1 MESRNPEV
9 YNCDAIKLTHRL
21 FVTGLRKINIQGV
34 FFMSRKIKFY
44 SLIILFLAMAGCT
57 SFDDGY
63 DDPINIRTFNTT
75 YEEDRYMQ
83 KYFRAYVNRISGE
96 SLVGTYSETR
106 SARYTMKITVLE
118 KETETAGNR
127 LHTST
132 DTGSKKSDPAYLYSY
147 KIKIDMIDNKNN
159 GLVWTWAPEK
169 WKTYPTKQKS
179 IKWLAKYSSKR
190 MIKEGLF
197 RSK

>member
-1 MESRNPEV
+1 MNRKFRN
-9 YNCDAIKLTHRL
+9 
-21 FVTGLRKINIQGV
+21 
-34 FFMSRKIKFY
+34 Y
-44 SLIILFLAMAGCT
+44 SLGLGLLLLITSVAGCQ

-63 DDPINIRTFNTT
+63 DDPINIRTINTT
-75 YEEDRYMQ
+75 HEEDLYMQ
-83 KYFRAYVNRISGE
+83 KYFRAYINRITGD

-106 SARYTMKITVLE
+106 SARYTLKITVLE
-118 KETETAGNR
+118 KETESAGSRVHTNTA
-127 LHTST
+127 S
-132 DTGSKKSDPAYLYSY
+132 GSKKSNPVPYYSY

-159 GLVWTWAPEK
+159 GLVWTWEPEK

-197 RSK
+197 RSKYLH